1 MSIVDAIR
9 AFFRRRGSSP
19 TALVPTAPSLDALDR
34 TGQRILCDVEPA
46 SSPPRLAT
54 LGQVV
59 AATGVKDYVPAAYVA
74 QKAKSVCD
82 GILAALEGLST
93 EGDDRGVGMNEFLR
107 LLAAASAPSDTSRDF
122 VDAAVE
128 LANGVAAPGTR
139 AKTFL
144 KDPVR
149 SKPLGFYTW
158 SESLERVFRRDRFLG
173 EVLDKGD
180 AAALAA
186 SIASD
191 VRLRA
196 EYVRRLRRVSRLTN
210 PFAVSSLMWR
220 LSASPPRLPADKE
233 SLFPPSAAPENG
245 YASVA
250 DFDAVKSG
258 RCDLKPTDNAG
269 FYAHQLYA
277 LTALLSYD
285 RTPEA
290 HWRRVSPDY
299 ATALERF
306 AAAVLFQA
314 RESHVKQVAM
324 GIPGMPSARPR
335 YLTPGLT
342 IEPLPTFYTLTAE
355 AFRFLRTVVED
366 GWGRRVLEVRQLRES
381 GSAETTIGVGIDDV
395 VGLCESAAK
404 LSFLEIKGEANG
416 AEVDAMR
423 ERLMRLTTDP
433 DVTCDARG
441 MVPLGFG
448 DDPTQI
454 RALVFAGWDVHNLI
468 AKLTCVDAE
477 LPVGVELGAE
487 AHPLPIPLVREMLV
501 PPHGLLNRTEV
512 RALCIRALETAP
524 PALAW
529 AHSQA
534 TALAAELE

>member
-9 AFFRRRGSSP
+9 AIFRRRGSSP
-19 TALVPTAPSLDALDR
+19 TVLVSAAPSLDALDR

-54 LGQVV
+54 LGQVA

-93 EGDDRGVGMNEFLR
+93 EGDELGVGMNEFLR
-107 LLAAASAPSDTSRDF
+107 RLAAASAPSGTSRDF
-122 VDAAVE
+122 VDSAVE

-144 KDPVR
+144 RDPVR

-158 SESLERVFRRDRFLG
+158 IESLERVFRRDRFLG
-173 EVLDKGD
+173 EVLDRSD

-191 VRLRA
+191 AQLRA

-220 LSASPPRLPADKE
+220 LSASPPRLPVDKE

-250 DFDAVKSG
+250 EFFDAVKSG

-277 LTALLSYD
+277 LTALLNYD

-290 HWRRVSPDY
+290 HWRRVTPDY
-299 ATALERF
+299 AAALERF

-314 RESHVKQVAM
+314 RESHVKQVAE
-324 GIPGMPSARPR
+324 GIPGMRTARPR

-366 GWGRRVLEVRQLRES
+366 GWGRSALEVRQLRES
-381 GSAETTIGVGIDDV
+381 GSIETTIGVGIEDV
-395 VGLCESAAK
+395 VGLCDSAAK
-404 LSFLEIKGEANG
+404 LSLLEIKGEANG

-423 ERLMRLTTDP
+423 ERLTRLTTDP

-454 RALVFAGWDVHNLI
+454 RVLVFAGWDVHKLI
-468 AKLTCVDAE
+468 AKLTCVDAD

-501 PPHGLLNRTEV
+501 PPHGLLNRSEV
-512 RALCIRALETAP
+512 RALCDRALETAP
-524 PALAW
+524 PALA
-529 AHSQA
+529 
-534 TALAAELE
+534 